1 MEENRILRLMDIT
14 AAGSAQ
20 AAGEAVTKEK
30 GKAKAKKRSLSNILM
45 GIALAVG
52 TMLLVYPKASD
63 YWNSFTQSRSIMG
76 YAEQVAQMSAAE
88 YAKFISEAEEYNA
101 KLAENGNE
109 WHMTQGQ
116 KKVYE
121 SRLTFDSTG
130 VMGYIDIPKISTKL
144 PIYHGTSDA
153 VLQTS
158 IGHLAE
164 SSLPVGGKGSHCV
177 LSGHRGLPSAKLFS
191 DLDKMVQ
198 GDTFTLS
205 VLNETYTYQVDQI
218 RVVEPTDLTEL
229 QIVPGKDYCTLVT
242 CTPYGINTHR
252 LLVRGH
258 RVANP
263 QGDAKVVAD
272 AMQID
277 TMYVIPFVGVPILL
291 LLVLMM
297 LMTTGRNARH
307 RDSYAEVS
315 DWERELERRSR
326 EERERKRGENETEE

>member
-1 MEENRILRLMDIT
+1 MEENRILRLMDMT

-20 AAGEAVTKEK
+20 AAGEIKTEAK
-30 GKAKAKKRSLSNILM
+30 GKAKARTRSLSNLLM

-130 VMGYIDIPKISTKL
+130 VMGYIDIPKIGTKL

-191 DLDKMVQ
+191 DLDELVQ

-205 VLNETYTYQVDQI
+205 VMNETYTYQVDQI
-218 RVVEPTDLTEL
+218 RVVEPTDLREL
-229 QIVPGKDYCTLVT
+229 TIRPGMDLCTLVT
-242 CTPYGINTHR
+242 CTPYGVNSHR
-252 LLVRGH
+252 LLVKF
-258 RVANP
+258 V
-263 QGDAKVVAD
+263 
-272 AMQID
+272 
-277 TMYVIPFVGVPILL
+277 VIPGK
-291 LLVLMM
+291 
-297 LMTTGRNARH
+297 
-307 RDSYAEVS
+307 
-315 DWERELERRSR
+315 RSF
-326 EERERKRGENETEE
+326 

>member
-1 MEENRILRLMDIT
+1 MEENRILRLMDMT

-218 RVVEPTDLTEL
+218 RVVEPTDLREL
-229 QIVPGKDYCTLVT
+229 TIRPDMDLCTLVT
-242 CTPYGINTHR
+242 CTPYGVNSHR

-258 RVANP
+258 RVKNAN
-263 QGDAKVVAD
+263 GDAKVVAD
-272 AMQID
+272 ALQIQPVHVAPFI
-277 TMYVIPFVGVPILL
+277 MIFIIAGLLVKFVVIPGK
-291 LLVLMM
+291 
-297 LMTTGRNARH
+297 
-307 RDSYAEVS
+307 
-315 DWERELERRSR
+315 RSF
-326 EERERKRGENETEE
+326 

>member
-1 MEENRILRLMDIT
+1 MEENRILRLMDMT
-14 AAGSAQ
+14 VAGSAQ

-218 RVVEPTDLTEL
+218 RVVEPTDLREL
-229 QIVPGKDYCTLVT
+229 TIRPGMDLCTLVT
-242 CTPYGINTHR
+242 CTPYGVNSHR

-258 RVANP
+258 RVKNIN
-263 QGDAKVVAD
+263 GDAKVVAD
-272 AMQID
+272 DLQIQPVHVAPFI
-277 TMYVIPFVGVPILL
+277 MIFIIAGLLVKFMVIPGK
-291 LLVLMM
+291 
-297 LMTTGRNARH
+297 
-307 RDSYAEVS
+307 
-315 DWERELERRSR
+315 RSF
-326 EERERKRGENETEE
+326 

>member
-1 MEENRILRLMDIT
+1 MEENRILRLMDMT
-14 AAGSAQ
+14 AAGSTQ
-20 AAGEAVTKEK
+20 AAGEAVTREK
-30 GKAKAKKRSLSNILM
+30 GKAKAKTRSLSSILM

-130 VMGYIDIPKISTKL
+130 VMGYIDIPKLGTKL

-177 LSGHRGLPSAKLFS
+177 LSGRRGLPSAKLFS
-191 DLDKMVQ
+191 DLDMMAQ

-218 RVVEPTDLTEL
+218 RVVEPTDLREL
-229 QIVPGKDYCTLVT
+229 TIRPDMDLCTLVT
-242 CTPYGINTHR
+242 CTPYGVNSHR

-258 RVANP
+258 RVKNAN
-263 QGDAKVVAD
+263 GDAKVVAD
-272 AMQID
+272 ALQIQPVHVAPFI
-277 TMYVIPFVGVPILL
+277 MIFILAGLMIKFVLIPGK
-291 LLVLMM
+291 
-297 LMTTGRNARH
+297 
-307 RDSYAEVS
+307 
-315 DWERELERRSR
+315 RSI
-326 EERERKRGENETEE
+326 

>member
-1 MEENRILRLMDIT
+1 MEENRILRLMDMT
-14 AAGSAQ
+14 VAGSAQ

-218 RVVEPTDLTEL
+218 RVVEPTDLREL
-229 QIVPGKDYCTLVT
+229 TIRPGMDLCTLVT
-242 CTPYGINTHR
+242 CTPYGVNSHR

-258 RVANP
+258 RVKNIN
-263 QGDAKVVAD
+263 GDAKVVAD
-272 AMQID
+272 ALQIQPVHVAPFI
-277 TMYVIPFVGVPILL
+277 MIFIIAGLLVKFMVIPGK
-291 LLVLMM
+291 
-297 LMTTGRNARH
+297 
-307 RDSYAEVS
+307 
-315 DWERELERRSR
+315 RSF
-326 EERERKRGENETEE
+326 

>member
-1 MEENRILRLMDIT
+1 MEENRILRLMDMT

-20 AAGEAVTKEK
+20 AAGEAVTREK
-30 GKAKAKKRSLSNILM
+30 GKAKAKKRSLSSILM

-76 YAEQVAQMSAAE
+76 YAEQVAQISAAE

-130 VMGYIDIPKISTKL
+130 VMGYIDIPKISIKL

-218 RVVEPTDLTEL
+218 RVVEPTDLREL
-229 QIVPGKDYCTLVT
+229 TIRPDMDLCTLVT
-242 CTPYGINTHR
+242 CTPYGVNSHR

-258 RVANP
+258 RVKNAN
-263 QGDAKVVAD
+263 GDAKVVAD
-272 AMQID
+272 ALQIQPVHVAPFI
-277 TMYVIPFVGVPILL
+277 MIFIISGLMVKFVLIPGK
-291 LLVLMM
+291 
-297 LMTTGRNARH
+297 
-307 RDSYAEVS
+307 
-315 DWERELERRSR
+315 RSF
-326 EERERKRGENETEE
+326 

>member
-1 MEENRILRLMDIT
+1 MEKNRILRLMDMT
-14 AAGSAQ
+14 VAGSAQ

-218 RVVEPTDLTEL
+218 RVVEPTDLREL
-229 QIVPGKDYCTLVT
+229 TIRPGMDLCTLVT
-242 CTPYGINTHR
+242 CTPYGVNSHR

-258 RVANP
+258 RVKNIN
-263 QGDAKVVAD
+263 GDAKVVAD
-272 AMQID
+272 ALQIQPVHVAPFI
-277 TMYVIPFVGVPILL
+277 MIFIIAGLLVKFMVIPGK
-291 LLVLMM
+291 
-297 LMTTGRNARH
+297 
-307 RDSYAEVS
+307 
-315 DWERELERRSR
+315 RSF
-326 EERERKRGENETEE
+326 

>member
-1 MEENRILRLMDIT
+1 MEENRILRLMDMT

-30 GKAKAKKRSLSNILM
+30 EKAKAKKRSLSNILM

-130 VMGYIDIPKISTKL
+130 VMGYIDIPKIGTKL

-218 RVVEPTDLTEL
+218 RVVEPTDLREL
-229 QIVPGKDYCTLVT
+229 TIRPGMDLCTLVT
-242 CTPYGINTHR
+242 CTPYGVNSHR

-258 RVANP
+258 RVKTIN
-263 QGDAKVVAD
+263 GDAKVVAD
-272 AMQID
+272 ALQIQPVHVAPFI
-277 TMYVIPFVGVPILL
+277 MIFIIAGLLVKFMVIPGK
-291 LLVLMM
+291 
-297 LMTTGRNARH
+297 
-307 RDSYAEVS
+307 
-315 DWERELERRSR
+315 RSF
-326 EERERKRGENETEE
+326 

>member
-1 MEENRILRLMDIT
+1 MEENRILRLMDMT
-14 AAGSAQ
+14 VAGSAQ

-52 TMLLVYPKASD
+52 TMFLVYPKASD

-218 RVVEPTDLTEL
+218 RVVEPTDLREL
-229 QIVPGKDYCTLVT
+229 TIRPGMDLCTLVT
-242 CTPYGINTHR
+242 CTPYGVNSHR

-258 RVANP
+258 RVKNIN
-263 QGDAKVVAD
+263 GDAKVVAD
-272 AMQID
+272 ALQIQPVHVAPFI
-277 TMYVIPFVGVPILL
+277 MIFIIAGLLVKFMVIPGK
-291 LLVLMM
+291 
-297 LMTTGRNARH
+297 
-307 RDSYAEVS
+307 
-315 DWERELERRSR
+315 RSF
-326 EERERKRGENETEE
+326 

>member
-218 RVVEPTDLTEL
+218 RVVEPTDLREL
-229 QIVPGKDYCTLVT
+229 TIRPDMDLCTLVT
-242 CTPYGINTHR
+242 CTPYGVNSHR

-258 RVANP
+258 RVKNIN
-263 QGDAKVVAD
+263 GDAKVVAD
-272 AMQID
+272 ALQIQPVHVAPFI
-277 TMYVIPFVGVPILL
+277 MIFIIAGLLVKFMVIPGK
-291 LLVLMM
+291 
-297 LMTTGRNARH
+297 
-307 RDSYAEVS
+307 
-315 DWERELERRSR
+315 RSF
-326 EERERKRGENETEE
+326 

>member
-1 MEENRILRLMDIT
+1 MEENRILRLMDMT
-14 AAGSAQ
+14 VAGSAQ

-30 GKAKAKKRSLSNILM
+30 GKAKAKKRSLSNLLM

-130 VMGYIDIPKISTKL
+130 VMGYIDIPKIGTKL

-191 DLDKMVQ
+191 DLDELVQ

-205 VLNETYTYQVDQI
+205 VMNETYTYQVDQI
-218 RVVEPTDLTEL
+218 RVVEPTDLREL
-229 QIVPGKDYCTLVT
+229 TIRPGMDLCTLVT
-242 CTPYGINTHR
+242 CTPYGVNSHR

-258 RVANP
+258 RVKNVN
-263 QGDAKVVAD
+263 GDAKVVAD
-272 AMQID
+272 ALQIQPVHVAPFI
-277 TMYVIPFVGVPILL
+277 MIFIIAGLLVKFMVIPGK
-291 LLVLMM
+291 
-297 LMTTGRNARH
+297 
-307 RDSYAEVS
+307 
-315 DWERELERRSR
+315 RSF
-326 EERERKRGENETEE
+326 

>member
-1 MEENRILRLMDIT
+1 MEENRILRLMDMT
-14 AAGSAQ
+14 AAGSTQ
-20 AAGEAVTKEK
+20 AAGEAVTREK
-30 GKAKAKKRSLSNILM
+30 GKAKAKTRSLSSILM

-130 VMGYIDIPKISTKL
+130 VMGYIDIPKLGTKL

-191 DLDKMVQ
+191 DLDMMAQ

-218 RVVEPTDLTEL
+218 RVVEPTDLREL
-229 QIVPGKDYCTLVT
+229 TIRPDMDLCTLVT
-242 CTPYGINTHR
+242 CTPYGVNSHR

-258 RVANP
+258 RVKNAN
-263 QGDAKVVAD
+263 GDAKVVAD
-272 AMQID
+272 ALQIQPVHVAPFI
-277 TMYVIPFVGVPILL
+277 MIFILAGLMIKFVLIPGK
-291 LLVLMM
+291 
-297 LMTTGRNARH
+297 
-307 RDSYAEVS
+307 
-315 DWERELERRSR
+315 RSI
-326 EERERKRGENETEE
+326 

>member
-1 MEENRILRLMDIT
+1 MEENRILRLMDMT
-14 AAGSAQ
+14 VAGSAQ

-191 DLDKMVQ
+191 DLDMMAQ

-218 RVVEPTDLTEL
+218 RVVEPTDLREL
-229 QIVPGKDYCTLVT
+229 TIRPDMDLCTLVT
-242 CTPYGINTHR
+242 CTPYGVNSHR

-258 RVANP
+258 RVKNAN
-263 QGDAKVVAD
+263 GDAKVVAD
-272 AMQID
+272 ALQIQPVHVAPFI
-277 TMYVIPFVGVPILL
+277 MIFIIAGLLVKFVVIPGK
-291 LLVLMM
+291 
-297 LMTTGRNARH
+297 
-307 RDSYAEVS
+307 
-315 DWERELERRSR
+315 RSF
-326 EERERKRGENETEE
+326 

>member
-1 MEENRILRLMDIT
+1 MEENRILRLMDMT

-20 AAGEAVTKEK
+20 AAGEIKTEVKR
-30 GKAKAKKRSLSNILM
+30 KAKARTRSLSNLLM

-52 TMLLVYPKASD
+52 TFLLVYPKASE

-76 YAEQVAQMSAAE
+76 YAEQVAQMSTAE
-88 YAKFISEAEEYNA
+88 YAKFITDAEEYNA

-130 VMGYIDIPKISTKL
+130 VMGYIDIPKLGTKL

-164 SSLPVGGKGSHCV
+164 TSLPVGGKGSHCV

-191 DLDKMVQ
+191 DLDKMSQ

-205 VLNETYTYQVDQI
+205 VMNETYTYQVDQI
-218 RVVEPTDLTEL
+218 RVVEPTDLREL
-229 QIVPGKDYCTLVT
+229 TIRPDMDLCTLVT
-242 CTPYGINTHR
+242 CTPYGINSHR

-258 RVANP
+258 RVKNAS
-263 QGDAKVVAD
+263 GDAKVVAD
-272 AMQID
+272 ALQIQPVHVAPFI
-277 TMYVIPFVGVPILL
+277 MMFILAGLLVKFAVIPGK
-291 LLVLMM
+291 
-297 LMTTGRNARH
+297 
-307 RDSYAEVS
+307 
-315 DWERELERRSR
+315 RSF
-326 EERERKRGENETEE
+326 

>member
-1 MEENRILRLMDIT
+1 MEENRILRLMDMT
-14 AAGSAQ
+14 VAGSAQ

-130 VMGYIDIPKISTKL
+130 VMGYIDIPKIGTKL

-191 DLDKMVQ
+191 DLDELVQ

-205 VLNETYTYQVDQI
+205 VMNETYTYQVDQI
-218 RVVEPTDLTEL
+218 RVVEPTDIRELT
-229 QIVPGKDYCTLVT
+229 IRPGMDLCTLVT
-242 CTPYGINTHR
+242 CTPYGVNSHR

-258 RVANP
+258 RVKNVN
-263 QGDAKVVAD
+263 GDAKVVAD
-272 AMQID
+272 ALQIQPVHVAPFI
-277 TMYVIPFVGVPILL
+277 MIFIIAGLLVKFMVIPGK
-291 LLVLMM
+291 
-297 LMTTGRNARH
+297 
-307 RDSYAEVS
+307 
-315 DWERELERRSR
+315 RSF
-326 EERERKRGENETEE
+326 

>member
-1 MEENRILRLMDIT
+1 MEENRILRLMDMT

-20 AAGEAVTKEK
+20 AAGEAVTREK
-30 GKAKAKKRSLSNILM
+30 GKAKAKTRSLSSILM

-130 VMGYIDIPKISTKL
+130 VMGYIDIPKLGTKL

-191 DLDKMVQ
+191 DLDMMAQ

-218 RVVEPTDLTEL
+218 RVVEPTDLREL
-229 QIVPGKDYCTLVT
+229 TIRPDMDLCTLVT
-242 CTPYGINTHR
+242 CTPYGVNSHR

-258 RVANP
+258 RVKNAN
-263 QGDAKVVAD
+263 GDAKVVAD
-272 AMQID
+272 ALQIQPVHVAPFI
-277 TMYVIPFVGVPILL
+277 MIFILAGLMIKFVLIPGK
-291 LLVLMM
+291 
-297 LMTTGRNARH
+297 
-307 RDSYAEVS
+307 
-315 DWERELERRSR
+315 RSI
-326 EERERKRGENETEE
+326 

>member
-1 MEENRILRLMDIT
+1 MEENRILRLMDMT
-14 AAGSAQ
+14 VAGSAQ

-52 TMLLVYPKASD
+52 TMLLVYPKASE

-130 VMGYIDIPKISTKL
+130 VMGYIDIPKIGTKL

-218 RVVEPTDLTEL
+218 RVVEPTDLREL
-229 QIVPGKDYCTLVT
+229 TIRPGMDLCTLVT
-242 CTPYGINTHR
+242 CTPYGVNSHR

-258 RVANP
+258 RVKNIN
-263 QGDAKVVAD
+263 GDAKVVAD
-272 AMQID
+272 ALQIQPVHVAPFI
-277 TMYVIPFVGVPILL
+277 MIFIIAGLLVKFMVIPGK
-291 LLVLMM
+291 
-297 LMTTGRNARH
+297 
-307 RDSYAEVS
+307 
-315 DWERELERRSR
+315 RSF
-326 EERERKRGENETEE
+326 

>member
-1 MEENRILRLMDIT
+1 MEENRILRLMDMT
-14 AAGSAQ
+14 VAGSAQ

-218 RVVEPTDLTEL
+218 RVVEPTDLREL
-229 QIVPGKDYCTLVT
+229 TIRPGMDLCTLVT
-242 CTPYGINTHR
+242 CTPYGVNSHR

-258 RVANP
+258 RVKNAN
-263 QGDAKVVAD
+263 GEAKVVAD
-272 AMQID
+272 ALQIQPVHVAPFI
-277 TMYVIPFVGVPILL
+277 MIFIIAGLLVKFVVIPGK
-291 LLVLMM
+291 
-297 LMTTGRNARH
+297 
-307 RDSYAEVS
+307 
-315 DWERELERRSR
+315 RSF
-326 EERERKRGENETEE
+326 

>member
-1 MEENRILRLMDIT
+1 MEENRILRLMDMT

-30 GKAKAKKRSLSNILM
+30 EKAKAKKRSLSNILM

-130 VMGYIDIPKISTKL
+130 VMGYIDIPKIGTKL

-191 DLDKMVQ
+191 DLDMMAQ

-218 RVVEPTDLTEL
+218 RVVEPTDLREL
-229 QIVPGKDYCTLVT
+229 TIRPDMDLCTLVT
-242 CTPYGINTHR
+242 CTPYGVNSHR

-258 RVANP
+258 RVKNAN
-263 QGDAKVVAD
+263 GDAKVVAD
-272 AMQID
+272 ALQIQPVHVAPFI
-277 TMYVIPFVGVPILL
+277 MIFIIAGLLVKFVVIPGK
-291 LLVLMM
+291 
-297 LMTTGRNARH
+297 
-307 RDSYAEVS
+307 
-315 DWERELERRSR
+315 RSF
-326 EERERKRGENETEE
+326 

>member
-1 MEENRILRLMDIT
+1 MEENRILRLMDMT
-14 AAGSAQ
+14 VAGSAQ

-218 RVVEPTDLTEL
+218 RVVEPTDLREL
-229 QIVPGKDYCTLVT
+229 TIRPGMDLCTLVT
-242 CTPYGINTHR
+242 CTPYGVNSHR

-258 RVANP
+258 RVKNAN
-263 QGDAKVVAD
+263 GDAKVVAD
-272 AMQID
+272 ALQIQPVHVAPFI
-277 TMYVIPFVGVPILL
+277 MIFIIAGLLVKFVVIPGK
-291 LLVLMM
+291 
-297 LMTTGRNARH
+297 
-307 RDSYAEVS
+307 
-315 DWERELERRSR
+315 RSF
-326 EERERKRGENETEE
+326 

>member
-1 MEENRILRLMDIT
+1 MEENRILRLMDMT
-14 AAGSAQ
+14 VAGSAQ

-218 RVVEPTDLTEL
+218 RVVEPTDLREL
-229 QIVPGKDYCTLVT
+229 TIRPDMDLCTLVT
-242 CTPYGINTHR
+242 CTPYGVNSHR

-258 RVANP
+258 RVKNIN
-263 QGDAKVVAD
+263 GDAKVVAD
-272 AMQID
+272 ALQIQPVHVAPFI
-277 TMYVIPFVGVPILL
+277 MIFIIAGLLVKFMVIPGK
-291 LLVLMM
+291 
-297 LMTTGRNARH
+297 
-307 RDSYAEVS
+307 
-315 DWERELERRSR
+315 RSF
-326 EERERKRGENETEE
+326 

>member
-1 MEENRILRLMDIT
+1 MEENRILRLMDMT
-14 AAGSAQ
+14 VAGSAQ

-205 VLNETYTYQVDQI
+205 VMNETYTYEVDQI
-218 RVVEPTDLTEL
+218 RVVEPTDLREL
-229 QIVPGKDYCTLVT
+229 TIRPGMDLCTLVT
-242 CTPYGINTHR
+242 CTPYGVNSHR

-258 RVANP
+258 RVKNVN
-263 QGDAKVVAD
+263 GDAKVVAD
-272 AMQID
+272 ALQIQPVHVAPFI
-277 TMYVIPFVGVPILL
+277 MIFIIAGLLVKFMVIPGK
-291 LLVLMM
+291 
-297 LMTTGRNARH
+297 
-307 RDSYAEVS
+307 
-315 DWERELERRSR
+315 RSF
-326 EERERKRGENETEE
+326 

>member
-1 MEENRILRLMDIT
+1 MEENRILRLMDMT
-14 AAGSAQ
+14 AAGSTQ
-20 AAGEAVTKEK
+20 AAGEAVTREK
-30 GKAKAKKRSLSNILM
+30 GKAKAKTRSLSSILM

-52 TMLLVYPKASD
+52 TMLLVYPNASD
-63 YWNSFTQSRSIMG
+63 YWNSFTQSRSILG

-130 VMGYIDIPKISTKL
+130 VMGYIDIPKLGTKL

-191 DLDKMVQ
+191 DLDMMAQ

-218 RVVEPTDLTEL
+218 RVVEPTDLREL
-229 QIVPGKDYCTLVT
+229 TIRPDMDLCTLVT
-242 CTPYGINTHR
+242 CTPYGVNSHR

-258 RVANP
+258 RVKNAN
-263 QGDAKVVAD
+263 GDAKVVAD
-272 AMQID
+272 ALQIQPVHVAPFI
-277 TMYVIPFVGVPILL
+277 MIFILAGLMIKFVLIPGK
-291 LLVLMM
+291 
-297 LMTTGRNARH
+297 
-307 RDSYAEVS
+307 
-315 DWERELERRSR
+315 RSI
-326 EERERKRGENETEE
+326 

>member
-1 MEENRILRLMDIT
+1 MEENRILRLMDMT
-14 AAGSAQ
+14 VAGSSQ

-218 RVVEPTDLTEL
+218 RVVEPTDLREL
-229 QIVPGKDYCTLVT
+229 TIRPGMDLCTLVT
-242 CTPYGINTHR
+242 CTPYGVNSHR

-258 RVANP
+258 RVKNIN
-263 QGDAKVVAD
+263 GDAKVVAD
-272 AMQID
+272 ALQIQPVHVAPFI
-277 TMYVIPFVGVPILL
+277 MIFIIAGLLVKFMVIPGK
-291 LLVLMM
+291 
-297 LMTTGRNARH
+297 
-307 RDSYAEVS
+307 
-315 DWERELERRSR
+315 RSF
-326 EERERKRGENETEE
+326 

>member
-1 MEENRILRLMDIT
+1 MEENRILRLMDMT

-20 AAGEAVTKEK
+20 AAGEIKTEAK
-30 GKAKAKKRSLSNILM
+30 GKAKARTRSLSNLLM

-130 VMGYIDIPKISTKL
+130 VMGYIDIPKIGTKL
-144 PIYHGTSDA
+144 PIYHGTSES

-164 SSLPVGGKGSHCV
+164 TSLPVGGKGSHCV

-191 DLDKMVQ
+191 DLDKLVQ

-205 VLNETYTYQVDQI
+205 VMNETYTYQVDQI
-218 RVVEPTDLTEL
+218 RVVEPTDLREL
-229 QIVPGKDYCTLVT
+229 TIRPGMDLCTLVT
-242 CTPYGINTHR
+242 CTPYGVNSHR

-258 RVANP
+258 RVKNAN
-263 QGDAKVVAD
+263 GDAKVVAD
-272 AMQID
+272 ALQIQPVHVAPFI
-277 TMYVIPFVGVPILL
+277 MIFIIAGLLVKFVVIPGK
-291 LLVLMM
+291 
-297 LMTTGRNARH
+297 
-307 RDSYAEVS
+307 
-315 DWERELERRSR
+315 RSF
-326 EERERKRGENETEE
+326 

>member
-1 MEENRILRLMDIT
+1 MEENRILRLMDMT
-14 AAGSAQ
+14 VAGSAQ

-30 GKAKAKKRSLSNILM
+30 GKAKAKTRSLSNTLM

-130 VMGYIDIPKISTKL
+130 VMGYIDIPKISVKL
-144 PIYHGTSDA
+144 PIYHGTSES

-164 SSLPVGGKGSHCV
+164 TSLPVGGKGSHCV
-177 LSGHRGLPSAKLFS
+177 LSGHRGLPSSKLFS

-218 RVVEPTDLTEL
+218 RVVEPTDLREL
-229 QIVPGKDYCTLVT
+229 TIRPDMDLCTLVT
-242 CTPYGINTHR
+242 CTPYGINSHR

-258 RVANP
+258 RVKNAN
-263 QGDAKVVAD
+263 GDARVVAD
-272 AMQID
+272 AFQVRPV
-277 TMYVIPFVGVPILL
+277 YVAPFIMMFILAGL
-291 LLVLMM
+291 LIKFVALP
-297 LMTTGRNARH
+297 
-307 RDSYAEVS
+307 S
-315 DWERELERRSR
+315 
-326 EERERKRGENETEE
+326 KRTF

>member
-1 MEENRILRLMDIT
+1 MEENRILRLMDMT

-20 AAGEAVTKEK
+20 AAGEIKTEVK
-30 GKAKAKKRSLSNILM
+30 GKAKARTRSLSNLLM

-52 TMLLVYPKASD
+52 TFLLVYPKASE

-76 YAEQVAQMSAAE
+76 YAEQVAQMSTAE
-88 YAKFISEAEEYNA
+88 YAKFITDAEEYNA

-218 RVVEPTDLTEL
+218 RVVEPTDLREL
-229 QIVPGKDYCTLVT
+229 TIRPGMDLCTLVT
-242 CTPYGINTHR
+242 CTPYGVNSHR

-258 RVANP
+258 RVKNAN
-263 QGDAKVVAD
+263 GDAKVVAD
-272 AMQID
+272 ALQIQPVHVAPFI
-277 TMYVIPFVGVPILL
+277 MIFIIAGLLVKFVVIPGK
-291 LLVLMM
+291 
-297 LMTTGRNARH
+297 
-307 RDSYAEVS
+307 
-315 DWERELERRSR
+315 RSF
-326 EERERKRGENETEE
+326 